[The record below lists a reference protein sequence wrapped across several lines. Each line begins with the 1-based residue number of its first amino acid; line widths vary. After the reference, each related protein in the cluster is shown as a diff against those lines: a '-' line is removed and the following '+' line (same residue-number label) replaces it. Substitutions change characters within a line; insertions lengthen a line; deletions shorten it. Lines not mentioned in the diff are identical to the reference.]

1 MVSHPVRKTLRG
13 LDFAWSA
20 AIEDSPI
27 KDGAGQCE
35 GSPAPREHWTPSSE
49 TTDEKLT
56 ATSEWGLFDQLVLA
70 PSLKYWIEKKTPA
83 AWSALGYL
91 VGAFLAWGLL
101 GRSCPVGPFRPST
114 STRSSTEFFRIIRS
128 ASNGIVMR
136 GDQALTNFGSNAL
149 TVLEGPPWNSRKTLR
164 APVAI
169 EPGTIDVT
177 SSIRH

>member
-1 MVSHPVRKTLRG
+1 LVSHPVRKTLRG

-27 KDGAGQCE
+27 FTYLKMGQANAK
-35 GSPAPREHWTPSSE
+35 GPLPPREHWTPSSE

-70 PSLKYWIEKKTPA
+70 SSLKYWIEKKTPA

-91 VGAFLAWGLL
+91 VRAFLAWGLL
-101 GRSCPVGPFRPST
+101 GRSCPVGPFRPFT

-128 ASNGIVMR
+128 A
-136 GDQALTNFGSNAL
+136 
-149 TVLEGPPWNSRKTLR
+149 
-164 APVAI
+164 
-169 EPGTIDVT
+169 
-177 SSIRH
+177 